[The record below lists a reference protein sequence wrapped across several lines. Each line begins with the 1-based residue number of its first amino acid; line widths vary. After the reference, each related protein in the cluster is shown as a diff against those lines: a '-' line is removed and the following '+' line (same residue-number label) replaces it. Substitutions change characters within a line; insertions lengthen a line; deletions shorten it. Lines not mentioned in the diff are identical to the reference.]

1 MYIVIWEIRSS
12 NDYLVKSGKAWEK
25 FDSKKEA
32 DDRVAHLQK
41 TNSESGIFNL
51 SKIEALE
58 VK

>member
-41 TNSESGIFNL
+41 TNSESFVFTL